1 MAFLS
6 APHFHLH
13 VFTVPL
19 AYSNT
24 PLSFRKLLMLNLSP
38 PSLQST
44 VLATVSKFQMQ
55 QQYTL
60 HLLLLLGIYK
70 VND

>member
-6 APHFHLH
+6 PHFHLH
-13 VFTVPL
+13 VFPVPL

-24 PLSFRKLLMLNLSP
+24 PLSFRKLPMLNLSP
-38 PSLQST
+38 PSLQPTVLST
-44 VLATVSKFQMQ
+44 VSRFQMQ
-55 QQYTL
+55 PQYTL